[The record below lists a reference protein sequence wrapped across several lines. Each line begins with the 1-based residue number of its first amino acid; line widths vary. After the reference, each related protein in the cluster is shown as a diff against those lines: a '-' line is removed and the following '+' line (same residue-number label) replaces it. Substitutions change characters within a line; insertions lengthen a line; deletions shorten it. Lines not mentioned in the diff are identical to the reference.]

1 MDTKG
6 NPRKSIARNVFY
18 AVFALLGSL
27 SIYLAY
33 TNLTELQHTV
43 EVQEKT
49 IAEQGSLLDLRIKE
63 IGSLK
68 DERLQ
73 LNQTLERQQVE
84 FEETIEKKDG
94 QIKKKDKKINSL
106 EEEIES
112 LKKELQSKKADE
124 ARQAV
129 VASSSSLPSRGSG
142 GPSFKEM
149 TMTATAYTAYC
160 KGCSGTTATGINLRE
175 NPSLKVIA
183 VDPSVIPLGTK
194 VFVEGYGYAVAG
206 DTGGAIKG
214 SKIDIFI
221 PNKSDAYEWGV
232 KTVKV
237 RVYN

>member
-6 NPRKSIARNVFY
+6 NPRKSIVTNVFY

-73 LNQTLERQQVE
+73 LNQALEKQE
-84 FEETIEKKDG
+84 LELNEAIKNKDSE
-94 QIKKKDKKINSL
+94 IKKKDEKINTL
-106 EEEIES
+106 EKEIES
-112 LKKELQSKKADE
+112 LKKDLQSKKE
-124 ARQAV
+124 NETRQVAV
-129 VASSSSLPSRGSG
+129 SFNTPLPSRAST
-142 GPSFKEM
+142 GPSYKEM

-160 KGCSGTTATGINLRE
+160 KGCSGTTKTGINLRE
-175 NPSLKVIA
+175 NPDLKVIA
-183 VDPSVIPLGTK
+183 VDPKVIPLGTK

-214 SKIDIFI
+214 NKIDVFT
-221 PNKSDAYEWGV
+221 PNTTDANQWGV